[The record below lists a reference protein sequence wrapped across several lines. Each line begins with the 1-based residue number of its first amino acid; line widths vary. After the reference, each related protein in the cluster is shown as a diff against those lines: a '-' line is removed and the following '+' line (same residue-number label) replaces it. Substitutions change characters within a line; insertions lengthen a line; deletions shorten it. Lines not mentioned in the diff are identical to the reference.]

1 MNNID
6 SLYHLI
12 YLAPQP
18 RRRSNMCLTCSAL
31 SWRGLCARLK
41 RVLSTNRDNSAVRSK
56 HVFCVCAD
64 SLYRSRSQDGESDSS
79 YLISYLIS
87 FFFSFSFFSSTLH
100 YLSFIFILFLI
111 FQLPFIYLLLISTSL
126 FYTQFLSLFLFNT
139 PLFI

>member
-1 MNNID
+1 
-6 SLYHLI
+6 
-12 YLAPQP
+12 
-18 RRRSNMCLTCSAL
+18 MCLTCSAL

-64 SLYRSRSQDGESDSS
+64 SLYRSSQDGESDS
-79 YLISYLIS
+79 SYLIS

-111 FQLPFIYLLLISTSL
+111 FQLPFIYLLLISISL